1 MSRGLGDVYKRQAQQ
16 QSAHGQQGQTGRQ
29 RNGGPVGPGAKARHR
44 TAKSNS
50 CKKENGGYAGQ
61 PPAQRRHIGKI
72 RRISDNEI
80 IVDFQAFADAVPT
93 A

>member
-1 MSRGLGDVYKRQAQQ
+1 MA
-16 QSAHGQQGQTGRQ
+16 QQGQTGRQ

-61 PPAQRRHIGKI
+61 PLAQRRHIGKI
-72 RRISDNEI
+72 RRI
-80 IVDFQAFADAVPT
+80 
-93 A
+93 